1 MKVTLLTEALFK
13 MFPDKAF
20 SLCSLCSSSTRSPW
34 SIPAMDPKLLLE
46 ADRRIPRCD
55 AWYGALLLRLL
66 LALLLRL
73 LLTRLSAAKKGRK
86 KGISQSVS
94 QSVSQWIKMEE
105 MNEWMNMRTNEWMN
119 KWVKDSL
126 RGRRWE
132 GKGKWEFGRASA
144 HEGER
149 KGTSSLARGLAPSI
163 TFPFPFERLPRR
175 LDERVHEWTS
185 QRMNEWSEWMNNLQ
199 KSKRRKLTRMF

>member
-1 MKVTLLTEALFK
+1 

-94 QSVSQWIKMEE
+94 QSVSQSMNQNGRNEWVNEYANKW
-105 MNEWMNMRTNEWMN
+105 MNEQMGERQPAWQA
-119 KWVKDSL
+119 L
-126 RGRRWE
+126 RGKGEVGILGARARTRE
-132 GKGKWEFGRASA
+132 KGKEPPPLRSVSRPQFPSP
-144 HEGER
+144 
-149 KGTSSLARGLAPSI
+149 SLLNACHAG
-163 TFPFPFERLPRR
+163 
-175 LDERVHEWTS
+175 
-185 QRMNEWSEWMNNLQ
+185 
-199 KSKRRKLTRMF
+199 

>member
-1 MKVTLLTEALFK
+1 MKGTLLTEALFK

-34 SIPAMDPKLLLE
+34 SVPAMDPKLLLE

-86 KGISQSVS
+86 KGISQSVNES
-94 QSVSQWIKMEE
+94 KWKKWMSEWICEQ
-105 MNEWMNMRTNEWMN
+105 MNEWTNGWKIACVAGVERERGSGNLGARARTRE
-119 KWVKDSL
+119 
-126 RGRRWE
+126 
-132 GKGKWEFGRASA
+132 KGKEPPPLRAVS
-144 HEGER
+144 R
-149 KGTSSLARGLAPSI
+149 PQFPSPSLSNACHAG
-163 TFPFPFERLPRR
+163 
-175 LDERVHEWTS
+175 
-185 QRMNEWSEWMNNLQ
+185 
-199 KSKRRKLTRMF
+199 